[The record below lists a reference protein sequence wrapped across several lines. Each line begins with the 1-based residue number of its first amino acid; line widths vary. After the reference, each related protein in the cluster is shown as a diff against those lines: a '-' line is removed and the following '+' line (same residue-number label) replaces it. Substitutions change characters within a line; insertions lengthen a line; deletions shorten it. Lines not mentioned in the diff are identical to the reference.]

1 LADTDKILL
10 GKLIK
15 PIGLDGEIRLSIE
28 EGIEHVEK
36 PQVLFQLR
44 DDRFFPW
51 FVQEWKNSDE
61 GEYLVQFEELNS
73 PEKAREICGQ
83 SIWVDSSLV
92 SFSPQDDGRDDLIGY
107 QIRDQQGK
115 VYGNIS
121 EILDNSGQWL
131 AVLEYENREIL
142 IPLAEEN
149 ILGVQ
154 DIERYLVVDIPEGL
168 TDL

>member
-1 LADTDKILL
+1 M
-10 GKLIK
+10 
-15 PIGLDGEIRLSIE
+15 
-28 EGIEHVEK
+28 
-36 PQVLFQLR
+36 
-44 DDRFFPW
+44 
-51 FVQEWKNSDE
+51 
-61 GEYLVQFEELNS
+61 
-73 PEKAREICGQ
+73 
-83 SIWVDSSLV
+83 V